1 MRALVFDELGG
12 PEVLAVRSV
21 DPPPPPGPRE
31 VRLRVR
37 AAGLNFADTLFTR
50 GRYFAKPRLPDVP
63 GLEAAGEVQA
73 VGAEVTTCAP
83 GDRVMAIGTRAF
95 AEAMN
100 VPEAAVYPVP
110 AALAFEHAAALPIQ
124 GLTAHHALFLM
135 GRLQPGERVLVHA
148 AGGGVGKL
156 AMQLAKAR
164 GATVVASASPEKHAA
179 LRALGADA
187 VVDSRGDV
195 AHQVKAAVGDVD
207 VVLEMVGG
215 TESYKRN
222 FACLR
227 AFGRMIVYGA
237 ASGDTRGTFEP
248 VGLMGKNLTISG
260 YYLTPLVARR
270 DLCAPPL
277 AELAELCV
285 RGAIALDVTPF
296 ALDDA
301 RTAFERLEGRGS
313 TGKLVLVP

>member
-1 MRALVFDELGG
+1 MRALVFDAIGG
-12 PEVLAVRSV
+12 PEVVQVRSIE
-21 DPPPPPGPRE
+21 PPPPPGPRE

-37 AAGLNFADTLFTR
+37 AAGLNFADTLFVR

-63 GLEAAGEVQA
+63 GLEAAGEVEA
-73 VGAEVTTCAP
+73 VGAEVTTCRP
-83 GDRVMAIGTRAF
+83 GDRVMAIGARAF
-95 AEAMN
+95 AEAML
-100 VPEAAVYPVP
+100 VPEAAVYPMP
-110 AALAFEHAAALPIQ
+110 AALGFEQAAALPIQ
-124 GLTAHHALFLM
+124 GLTAHHTLFLM

-156 AMQLAKAR
+156 AVQLAKAR
-164 GATVVASASPEKHAA
+164 GAAVVASASAEKHAA

-195 AHQVKAAVGDVD
+195 ALQIKGQVGDVD

-227 AFGRMIVYGA
+227 PFGRMIVYGA

-270 DLCAPPL
+270 ELCAPPL
-277 AELAELCV
+277 AELASLVVDETLS
-285 RGAIALDVTPF
+285 LDVSTF
-296 ALDDA
+296 ALEDA
-301 RTAFERLEGRGS
+301 RAAFERLEGRAS